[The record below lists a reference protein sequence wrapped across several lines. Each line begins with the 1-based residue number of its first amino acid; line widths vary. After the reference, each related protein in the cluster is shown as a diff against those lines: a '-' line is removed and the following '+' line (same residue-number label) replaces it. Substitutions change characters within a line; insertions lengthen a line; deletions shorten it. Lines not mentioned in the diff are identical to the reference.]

1 MGVNNSLLKSMQTIV
16 DKAIEVAPFDK
27 TRQAQVITNNAD
39 GTYTIRLDGILYNNV
54 PSYPQTSSI
63 SAGSV
68 VKIITPSNQ
77 PSQMFIQSLKG
88 GGGGDHVELTQ
99 SQYNALT
106 PSQKTDGTV
115 YFVTDGDSEC
125 FIMSDSVPIGAIQ
138 AFGGRVAPEGW
149 LICDGSAISRE
160 DYIDLFTAIGTTYGD
175 GDGNTT
181 FNIPD
186 FSGRTAIGMSATYIL
201 GDADGEETHTLT
213 VDEMPSHS
221 HTNLYHTS
229 SGTGWGYNYQ
239 NIGQR
244 SQPTESSGGIG
255 NTGGNQ
261 PHNNMQPYIV
271 INYIIKAFQP
281 PTDNV
286 IKSLDPDRLLLDAF
300 YPVGSEYSTI
310 NSAFNPNIT
319 WGGTW
324 TSEEMSEDYIVEEGT
339 SGIWTYR
346 KWSSGISE
354 CWGKHSATLS
364 HYASV
369 MGGNAYTTGEIALP
383 NAVFNSAPIISY
395 SARVGGNIALTGTIS
410 GTFTASAI
418 TLYALSNAS
427 GSRYTEWLVNAEG
440 LWKTYEAPKT
450 VYKWTRTV

>member
-160 DYIDLFTAIGTTYGD
+160 TYLDLFKVIGIIYGSGD
-175 GDGNTT
+175 GSTT
-181 FNIPD
+181 FNLPD
-186 FSGRTAIGMSATYIL
+186 LRGNVAIGVSNDYVL
-201 GDADGEETHTLT
+201 GDAGGEETHTLT
-213 VDEMPSHS
+213 INEMPSHT
-221 HTNLYHTS
+221 HTTHIAL
-229 SGTGWGYNYQ
+229 GWQ
-239 NIGQR
+239 
-244 SQPTESSGGIG
+244 
-255 NTGGNQ
+255 TGGGNAVGKVTTNNGNYDGWSSWADSTGGDQ

-271 INYIIKAFQP
+271 TNYIIKAFQP

-286 IKSLDPDRLLLDAF
+286 IKSLDPDHLLLDAF
-300 YPVGSEYSTI
+300 YPVGTEYSTT
-310 NSAFNPNIT
+310 NSAFDPNIT
-319 WGGTW
+319 WDGTW
-324 TSEEMSEDYIVEEGT
+324 TKTTILDDEIVEQGT
-339 SGIWTYR
+339 DGIWTYK
-346 KWSSGISE
+346 KWASGLCKCWGRQTFTSTTATAWGSCYWLGPYMTLLFPTNMFIDNPSINLTRSRGVEGWVGYSTSDKNGIS
-354 CWGKHSATLS
+354 GLYLIRPAT
-364 HYASV
+364 AT
-369 MGGNAYTTGEIALP
+369 GNYE
-383 NAVFNSAPIISY
+383 VSCC
-395 SARVGGNIALTGTIS
+395 
-410 GTFTASAI
+410 
-418 TLYALSNAS
+418 
-427 GSRYTEWLVNAEG
+427 AEG
-440 LWKTYEAPKT
+440 LWKTYEAPRT
-450 VYKWTRTV
+450 IYKWTRTA

>member
-54 PSYPQTSSI
+54 PSCPQTSSI

-99 SQYNALT
+99 EQYNALT

-261 PHNNMQPYIV
+261 SHNNMQPYIV

-286 IKSLDPDRLLLDAF
+286 IKSLDPDHLLLDAF
-300 YPVGSEYSTI
+300 YPIGSCYETT
-310 NSAFNPNIT
+310 NNNFNPNIT

-324 TSEEMSEDYIVEEGT
+324 AKVADSVVVDVTKRQVQGTINRQRGYRTSITAPTVDGYEFDFWGQIAT
-339 SGIWTYR
+339 SGWV
-346 KWSSGISE
+346 SSLYAE
-354 CWGKHSATLS
+354 YATS
-364 HYASV
+364 Q
-369 MGGNAYTTGEIALP
+369 TT
-383 NAVFNSAPIISY
+383 NVWNVY
-395 SARVGGNIALTGTIS
+395 SDGTGD
-410 GTFTASAI
+410 GTFYI
-418 TLYALSNAS
+418 YAHYVK
-427 GSRYTEWLVNAEG
+427 RE
-440 LWKTYEAPKT
+440 T
-450 VYKWTRTV
+450 VYRWERIA

>member
-27 TRQAQVITNNAD
+27 TRQAQVITNNTD
-39 GTYTIRLDGILYNNV
+39 STYTIRLDGILYNNV
-54 PSYPQTSSI
+54 PSYPKTNVLEV
-63 SAGSV
+63 GSV
-68 VKIITPSNQ
+68 VKIVMPSNQ
-77 PSQMFIQSLKG
+77 SSQMYIQSSKG
-88 GGGGDHVELTQ
+88 GGGGDHKELTRV
-99 SQYNALT
+99 QYEALT
-106 PSQKTDGTV
+106 PEQKNDGTV
-115 YFVTDGDSEC
+115 YFVTDGDPDY

-138 AFGGRVAPEGW
+138 AFGGETAPEGW

-261 PHNNMQPYIV
+261 SHNNMQPYIV

-286 IKSLDPDRLLLDAF
+286 IKSLDPDHLLLDAF
-300 YPVGSEYSTI
+300 RPVGSAYSTVD
-310 NSAFNPNIT
+310 ADFDPNVS

-324 TSEEMSEDYIVEEGT
+324 EKLPEGYVLL
-339 SGIWTYR
+339 SG
-346 KWSSGISE
+346 S
-354 CWGKHSATLS
+354 
-364 HYASV
+364 
-369 MGGNAYTTGEIALP
+369 
-383 NAVFNSAPIISY
+383 
-395 SARVGGNIALTGTIS
+395 
-410 GTFTASAI
+410 
-418 TLYALSNAS
+418 AS
-427 GSRYTEWLVNAEG
+427 GSYIVGDDTSTGSGYKEYGENTHTLTVNEMPSHTHNVQMQYNSGSGSAYAIPPTSG
-440 LWKTYEAPKT
+440 AVKWSWTSGRIQNTGGGQAHNIMQKSIA
-450 VYKWTRTV
+450 VYWWIRTA